1 MKLKFTFL
9 KLIVCL
15 MISNASFSQAIGDYR
30 SNVSPT
36 GVWSAAANWQ
46 TWDGASWITASSA
59 PTSADGVITILA
71 GDSMRIE
78 SSVTIDQV
86 VVQATGKLAIFV
98 NAGTVTCTINNGTGT
113 DLEVNGNLHYALGA
127 TITGT
132 GNVVVN
138 SGGLFG
144 FRRGAIMN
152 VPTTVNGTAILGASG
167 VAVGTIDNTTLT
179 LNGNSDWVNGDINL
193 VNGGNFT
200 NSGAMTSSASSLN
213 RVLNGAGSN
222 SFNLTGTGSLI
233 KTNSTAATQID
244 APLNIAANATIGGIG
259 TFTYPTAS
267 VVSNAGAISPGTSP
281 GVLTVAPAYLT
292 AQPTEVVIEIVSST
306 TPGTGHD
313 QLAVS
318 GSASLTSASLTVTD
332 NVAAPLGVYTIMTST
347 GTFTGPFAS
356 TNIPANYGNLTISG
370 GTVTIEKLS
379 TLPVSW
385 VSFTAIAQNN
395 SVLLNWKTDAE
406 VNASHFIVE
415 HATEGGNYK
424 AVGTI
429 QASGNTNTLS
439 SYNFTHT
446 APGTNANNLYRIKQ
460 VDFDGSFDYSEVR
473 NVRFTNGNVKVVTAG
488 PNPFVSQLN
497 ISVQEKNI
505 AVTITNL
512 NGVELRRWKFQP
524 GTYQVQLGNLP
535 KGMYQLNVFQENVRV
550 EGQRLIKL

>member
-15 MISNASFSQAIGDYR
+15 MISNVAFSQAVGDYR
-30 SNVSPT
+30 SNVAPT
-36 GVWSAAANWQ
+36 GVWSTASNWL
-46 TWDGASWITASSA
+46 TWNGTDWVTASSA
-59 PTSADGVITILA
+59 PTSASGVVTIVA

-86 VVQATGKLAIFV
+86 VVEANGKLAIFA
-98 NAGTVTCTINNGTGT
+98 NSGTVTCTINNGTGT
-113 DLEVNGNLHYALGA
+113 DLLVNGNLHYALGA
-127 TITGT
+127 IVTGSGT
-132 GNVVVN
+132 VVVN
-138 SGGLFG
+138 STGLFG
-144 FRRGAIMN
+144 FRRGATLSAS
-152 VPTTVNGTAILGASG
+152 TTVNGTAVLGAAG
-167 VAVGTIDNTTLT
+167 VAVGTIESTTLT
-179 LNGNSDWVNGDINL
+179 LNGNADWINGDINL
-193 VNGGNFT
+193 INGGNLT
-200 NSGAMTSSASSLN
+200 ISDTMTSSASSLN
-213 RVLNGAGSN
+213 RILNGTGTNA
-222 SFNLTGTGSLI
+222 FNITGTGALL
-233 KTNSTAATQID
+233 KTNSTASTQID
-244 APLNIAANATIGGIG
+244 APLNVGPNATIGGIG

-267 VVSNAGAISPGTSP
+267 AVSNSGKIAPGTSP

-292 AQPTEVVIEIVSST
+292 AQPTNVVIEIVSST

-318 GSASLTSASLTVTD
+318 GPATLTSASLTVTD
-332 NVAAPLGVYTIMTST
+332 NPAAPLGVYTIMTST
-347 GTFTGPFAS
+347 GSFTGPFAS

-379 TLPVSW
+379 VLPVLW

-395 SVLLNWKTDAE
+395 TVQLNWKTDAE

-446 APGTNANNLYRIKQ
+446 APSTNTNNLYRIKQ

-497 ISVQEKNI
+497 ISVQQKDI
-505 AVTITNL
+505 TVTITNL

-524 GTYQVQLGNLP
+524 GTYQVQLGNLA
-535 KGMYQLNVFQENVRV
+535 KGMYQMNVFQENVRV